1 MNTLSPLSRLID
13 AEIPCGKVMLEG
25 DLRIPEMADGL
36 IVFAPGGGSSR
47 LSPRNQFVAR
57 NMRDHGF
64 ATLLFDLLTETEAEA
79 RAYGPWRADIGLIT
93 ARLMA
98 AIRWARQQPAV
109 GDLPVGLFGSGTGA
123 AAALAT
129 AGLLRGISAVVSR
142 AGRTDL
148 AGDCLVEVSAPTL
161 LITGSRD
168 GPIIQRNR
176 ESLGHLHGV
185 AKIEIIPGAG
195 HLFEERGT
203 LEEASRLTAEW
214 FMLHLRPQV
223 EGG

>member
-1 MNTLSPLSRLID
+1 MNTLSPLCRLID

-25 DLRIPEMADGL
+25 DLRVPELADGL

-79 RAYGPWRADIGLIT
+79 QACGACRADIGLIT
-93 ARLMA
+93 ARLIA

-109 GDLPVGLFGSGTGA
+109 GDLPVGLFGSSTGA

-148 AGDCLVEVSAPTL
+148 AGDGLVDAPTL
-161 LITGSRD
+161 FIIGSHD

-176 ESLGHLHGV
+176 ESLGRLRGI

-203 LEEASRLTAEW
+203 LEEASRLAAEW
-214 FMLHLRPQV
+214 FVIHLRPPV
-223 EGG
+223 EGD